1 MNTILNIGAAIIS
14 PALIISVMVFMIN
27 SVNKRIDDMNKRFD
41 DMSKRFDDANNRVD
55 DLKSEMKSD
64 HAKLS
69 NAMGELSSVVL
80 GLDKRLENLNQT
92 TTRHLEFHAT
102 NKS

>member
-27 SVNKRIDDMNKRFD
+27 SVNKRID

-69 NAMGELSSVVL
+69 NAMGELSSVVQ
-80 GLDKRLENLNQT
+80 GVDKRLENLNQT

>member
-1 MNTILNIGAAIIS
+1 MNTILNIGIAIIS
-14 PALIISVMVFMIN
+14 PALIISVMIFMIN
-27 SVNKRIDDMNKRFD
+27 SVNKRIDDLR
-41 DMSKRFDDANNRVD
+41 
-55 DLKSEMKSD
+55 SEMKSD

>member
-1 MNTILNIGAAIIS
+1 MNTILNIGIAIIS
-14 PALIISVMVFMIN
+14 PALIISVMIFMIN
-27 SVNKRIDDMNKRFD
+27 SVNKRIDDSNKRI
-41 DMSKRFDDANNRVD
+41 D

-69 NAMGELSSVVL
+69 NALGDLSSVVQ
-80 GLDKRLENLNQT
+80 GIDKRLENLNQT

>member
-14 PALIISVMVFMIN
+14 PALIISVMIFMIN
-27 SVNKRIDDMNKRFD
+27 SVNKRIDDSNKRI
-41 DMSKRFDDANNRVD
+41 D
-55 DLKSEMKSD
+55 DLKSEIKSD
-64 HAKLS
+64 HEKLA
-69 NAMGELSSVVL
+69 NALGDLSSVVQ

-92 TTRHLEFHAT
+92 MTRHLEFHAT

>member
-27 SVNKRIDDMNKRFD
+27 SVNKRMDDMNR
-41 DMSKRFDDANNRVD
+41 RID
-55 DLKSEMKSD
+55 DLRSEMKSD
-64 HAKLS
+64 HAKLAS
-69 NAMGELSSVVL
+69 ALGDLSSVVQ
-80 GLDKRLENLNQT
+80 GIDKRLENLNQT
-92 TTRHLEFHAT
+92 MTRHLEFHAS